1 MQGRLGVNPD
11 ADLCVAAGEVMDAT
25 QFADSDLAEELPAPG
40 HYAATIST
48 ARLRSSQGGNSMVHV
63 VYALEGVAAAYD
75 RVSEY
80 FVLEG
85 ASARGLALSRRRLVE
100 LFRACG
106 LAPQPGEEIAPGRLA
121 GARLRV
127 KVEHEQWRGELHL
140 RVVGHQPPADGPVPF

>member
-1 MQGRLGVNPD
+1 MG
-11 ADLCVAAGEVMDAT
+11 AT

-40 HYAATIST
+40 FYNAMIST
-48 ARLRSSQGGNSMVHV
+48 ARLRSSQSGNAMVHV

-100 LFRACG
+100 MYRACG
-106 LAPQPGEEIAPGRLA
+106 FAPRSGEDIDPGRLL
-121 GARLRV
+121 GARLQV
-127 KVEHEQWRGELHL
+127 KVEHEEWRRELHL
-140 RVVGHQPPADGPVPF
+140 RVVGHQPPEPF